1 VLPSPLGGAQ
11 IVSCCFRLTA
21 AFLALTLVAGATAA
35 TGSSP
40 ELLLVYTAGNTLEVT
55 LAGGPT
61 LTASSPTGQI
71 PFGAYQVV
79 ILDDASDGSDPVHMF
94 EFSGPGLNLTTD
106 LQGGDD
112 KSEIYTET
120 LAANSGYTFA
130 DSALPGLAP
139 IVFRTTGTPASGAS
153 PGQTT
158 PAQTATTTTSGTSSS
173 SSQYSNSGVVGSG
186 LAKEPFRGTLTGTV
200 SSTGK
205 LLLTDKGKNVS
216 TLEPGRYLI
225 SVLDRSTK
233 NGFIVQQIRKPA
245 LTLTGGSFV
254 GTRTKMIVLAAGQ
267 WFFYATFTGKKTY
280 FIVVR

>member
-1 VLPSPLGGAQ
+1 MSGL
-11 IVSCCFRLTA
+11 RLSA
-21 AFLALTLVAGATAA
+21 ALLALTLAAGATAA

-40 ELLLVYTAGNTLEVT
+40 ELMLVYTAGNILEVT

-79 ILDDASDGSDPVHMF
+79 IIDDASDGSDPVHMF
-94 EFSGPGLNLTTD
+94 ELSGPGLNLTTD

-112 KSEIYTET
+112 KSEIYAET

-139 IVFRTTGTPASGAS
+139 IVFRTTGTSASAAS

-158 PAQTATTTTSGTSSS
+158 VAQPATTTASGKGSSS
-173 SSQYSNSGVVGSG
+173 STSNSGVVGSA
-186 LAKEPFRGTLTGTV
+186 LPKPPFRGTLAGTV
-200 SSTGK
+200 SSSGK

-216 TLEPGRYLI
+216 TLDPGRYLI
-225 SVLDRSTK
+225 SVVDRSTK
-233 NGFIVQQIRKPA
+233 DGFIVQQIGKPA
-245 LTLTGGSFV
+245 LALTGGSFV
-254 GTRTKMIVLAAGQ
+254 GRRSKTIDLEAGQ
-267 WFFYATFTGKKTY
+267 WLFYATFTGRKSY